1 MRLPIKGIFAIGFL
15 FQFLAFDMPA
25 QSSGEPLPPGYY
37 IVVAAYRLGQ
47 DAYATNYIKK
57 INNNEISAKY
67 GADLGRKY
75 LYVYLDY
82 YDDFDVS
89 IKEML
94 AIRKKT
100 GFEKAWVR
108 IMKDP
113 LANTIAPV
121 AKEKKEVTANRTISS
136 IPVTQ
141 GENGA
146 TKTEKEV
153 DTSDEV
159 AATEEVV
166 QPEEESSEKANEVIK
181 EEDKNI
187 EESPITEPVDLAEA
201 SVFLSL
207 YNATTN
213 EQVEGE
219 IEVIDTER
227 SRLIEKMKGNEYV
240 KLPDPKS
247 KSGKLTL
254 LANVFGYRPLQHD
267 MDYTHTA
274 SDTLQP
280 FIEWAGNHYMVHF
293 DLVRYH
299 RGDINTLFNVYF
311 FNDAAIMLP
320 ESKYQL
326 NSLLNMMNENKNYRI
341 RLHGHTNGNARGTIL
356 TMGPSHEFFSLTDDI
371 KKTIGSAK
379 ELSKQ
384 RALVI
389 RDWLINQGIAED
401 RIEIKAWGGGRMLHD
416 QHSVNAKKNVRVDV
430 EILAE

>member
-1 MRLPIKGIFAIGFL
+1 MRLPIQGILAIVLL
-15 FQFLAFDMPA
+15 FQLLTVETLA

-47 DAYATNYIKK
+47 DSYATNYIKR
-57 INNNEISAKY
+57 INNDEISAKY

-75 LYVYLDY
+75 LYVYLDN
-82 YDDFDVS
+82 YDDFDSS

-94 AIRKKT
+94 AARKKT

-113 LANTIAPV
+113 LAATVVPLAE
-121 AKEKKEVTANRTISS
+121 EKKETS
-136 IPVTQ
+136 INEIAASGSLTQ
-141 GENGA
+141 HENGEA
-146 TKTEKEV
+146 KT
-153 DTSDEV
+153 DEV
-159 AATEEVV
+159 EESERKVLEEKPVV
-166 QPEEESSEKANEVIK
+166 VLAVEPEE
-181 EEDKNI
+181 DLNI
-187 EESPITEPVDLAEA
+187 EDNPITEPVDLAEA

-219 IEVIDTER
+219 IGVIDTER

-274 SDTLQP
+274 ADTLQP

-299 RGDINTLFNVYF
+299 KGDINTLFNVYF

-320 ESKYQL
+320 ESRYQL
-326 NSLLNMMNENKNYRI
+326 NSLLAMMKENMNYRI
-341 RLHGHTNGNARGTIL
+341 KLHGHTNGNARGTIL
-356 TMGPSHEFFSLTDDI
+356 TMGPSRLFFSLTDDV
-371 KKTIGSAK
+371 KKTVGSAK
-379 ELSKQ
+379 DLSKQ
-384 RALVI
+384 RAQAI
-389 RDWLINQGIAED
+389 KDWLISQGITEE
-401 RIEIKAWGGGRMLHD
+401 RVEIKAWGGGRMLHD

>member
-1 MRLPIKGIFAIGFL
+1 MRTPTTWFSAIALL
-15 FQFLAFDMPA
+15 FQLIAIDSMA
-25 QSSGEPLPPGYY
+25 QPSGQGEPLPPGYY

-47 DAYATNYIKK
+47 DSYATNYIKR
-57 INNNEISAKY
+57 INNDKISAKY
-67 GADLGRKY
+67 GADPGRKY

-82 YDDFDVS
+82 YDDFDIS

-94 AIRKKT
+94 ATRKEA

-113 LANTIAPV
+113 LATSIAS
-121 AKEKKEVTANRTISS
+121 VTA
-136 IPVTQ
+136 
-141 GENGA
+141 E
-146 TKTEKEV
+146 EKEV
-153 DTSDEV
+153 SAKPEATAETV
-159 AATEEVV
+159 ADHANNSMNDVQAAEEKTEVV
-166 QPEEESSEKANEVIK
+166 NAKDVLESPEPEEKMEEEEGNKSETN
-181 EEDKNI
+181 
-187 EESPITEPVDLAEA
+187 PITEPVDLAEA
-201 SVFLSL
+201 TVFLSL

-227 SRLIEKMKGNEYV
+227 SRLIEKKKGNEYV

-274 SDTLQP
+274 ADTLQP
-280 FIEWAGNHYMVHF
+280 FVEWAGNHYMVHF

-299 RGDINTLFNVYF
+299 KGDINTLFNVYF
-311 FNDAAIMLP
+311 YNDAAIMLP

-326 NSLLNMMNENKNYRI
+326 NSLLAMMKENMHYRI
-341 RLHGHTNGNARGTIL
+341 KLHGHTNGNARGSIL
-356 TMGPSHEFFSLTDDI
+356 TMGPSREFFKLTDDI
-371 KKTIGSAK
+371 QKGSGSAK

-389 RDWLINQGIAED
+389 KEWLVNEGIAED
-401 RIEIKAWGGGRMLHD
+401 RVEIKAWGGGRMLHD

>member
-1 MRLPIKGIFAIGFL
+1 MKGILAIVLL
-15 FQFLAFDMPA
+15 FQLLTVETLA

-47 DAYATNYIKK
+47 DTYATNYIKG
-57 INNNEISAKY
+57 INNTEISAKY

-82 YDDFDVS
+82 YDDFDTS

-94 AIRKKT
+94 ATRKKG

-113 LANTIAPV
+113 LATTIAPE
-121 AKEKKEVTANRTISS
+121 AAEKKEDATNQQELSDSS
-136 IPVTQ
+136 TQ
-141 GENGA
+141 NENGP
-146 TKTEKEV
+146 TNEQKEEELIEAAV
-153 DTSDEV
+153 VETTVMSPEEGTADEV
-159 AATEEVV
+159 IEVIEV
-166 QPEEESSEKANEVIK
+166 IEEEE
-181 EEDKNI
+181 KNI
-187 EESPITEPVDLAEA
+187 EDNPITEPVDLAEA

-207 YNATTN
+207 YNSTTD

-274 SDTLQP
+274 ADTLQP

-299 RGDINTLFNVYF
+299 KGDINTLFNVYF
-311 FNDAAIMLP
+311 YNDAAIMLP
-320 ESKYQL
+320 ESRYQL
-326 NSLLNMMNENKNYRI
+326 NSLLAMMKENMHYRI

-356 TMGPSHEFFSLTDDI
+356 TMGPSQEFFSLADDI
-371 KKTIGSAK
+371 KKTTGSAK
-379 ELSKQ
+379 ELSNQ
-384 RALVI
+384 RAKVI
-389 RDWLINQGIAED
+389 KDWLVSQGITED
-401 RIEIKAWGGGRMLHD
+401 RVEVKAWGGGRMLHD

-430 EILAE
+430 EILSE